1 MENQF
6 GKISKLNLE
15 ADYRDGRTVLRDVS
29 FTAPF
34 KITDKGNSTVQ
45 I

>member
-29 FTAPF
+29 YGPF
-34 KITDKGNSTVQ
+34 
-45 I
+45 